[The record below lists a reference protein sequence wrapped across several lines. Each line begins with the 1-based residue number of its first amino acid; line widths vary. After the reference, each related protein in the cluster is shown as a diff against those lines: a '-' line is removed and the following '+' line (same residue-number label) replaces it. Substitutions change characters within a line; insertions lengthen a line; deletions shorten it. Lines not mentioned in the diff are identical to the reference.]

1 MTRCHITIQ
10 FIKCIFTSIIRYR
23 FIVQCTCA
31 YSARSNCSEDSTEKH
46 IHTVSQLSLLASQ
59 PTNQP
64 ATHSI
69 LLSTHNITFTFLI
82 VPVVNSREHHHL
94 ANGTIFGTSVLCV
107 HSLFSREICGVLLFL
122 FFFHIYFHYFFF
134 FCFFW
139 FNVIRWFV
147 QFSSF
152 LLLENYRQEA
162 NVRIFLTFHCTYKW
176 QWTCYIFFYFSFY
189 FSFLFHC
196 KYWFEIDSHREVGK
210 KSPSI

>member
-1 MTRCHITIQ
+1 M
-10 FIKCIFTSIIRYR
+10 
-23 FIVQCTCA
+23 
-31 YSARSNCSEDSTEKH
+31 
-46 IHTVSQLSLLASQ
+46 
-59 PTNQP
+59 
-64 ATHSI
+64 
-69 LLSTHNITFTFLI
+69 
-82 VPVVNSREHHHL
+82 PVVNSREHHHL

-122 FFFHIYFHYFFF
+122 FFFHVYFHYFFF

-176 QWTCYIFFYFSFY
+176 QWTCYIFFIFHFI
-189 FSFLFHC
+189 FLFFFIANTGL
-196 KYWFEIDSHREVGK
+196 KLIRIVKWEKRARVYNLRSIVENLWRENEMRNLRSALK
-210 KSPSI
+210 RNMISPNWSPVTQLFGSGIT